1 MWRELLAS
9 TLRRVS
15 APDPRW
21 FRLPDIACEHD
32 VELGYLGTAGFVLRG
47 HGHTLLLDP
56 YVSRLGL
63 RQLFRRRLVPDVA
76 AIAGMFREAD
86 DVLVG
91 HAHFD
96 HVLDAPLICQRT
108 GARLIGSRAVCH
120 VGSAAGLPA
129 RQLVQTS
136 GREDIDCGPALVR
149 GLPAPHGKVLFGRV
163 LFPGDI
169 TEPPPWPPNIDD
181 LRHGQV
187 LNWHVRFAGLTLM
200 HVDSADYHL
209 EELDGLRADVLCLC
223 AAGRKFRP
231 NYVTEIVRALRP
243 RWVIP
248 CHWDT
253 MITPIDAEARLLPG
267 IDLPGMLD
275 EIRRAGSEPLLL
287 PLLGRIRF

>member
-1 MWRELLAS
+1 MLRELLAS
-9 TLRRVS
+9 ALRRVA

-32 VELGYLGTAGFVLRG
+32 VELCYLGTAGFLLRG
-47 HGHTLLLDP
+47 HGHTLALDP

-63 RQLFRRRLVPDVA
+63 RALFTRPLVADAAVVA
-76 AIAGMFREAD
+76 DTFREVD

-91 HAHFD
+91 HAHYD

-120 VGSAAGLPA
+120 VGRAAGLPEA
-129 RQLVQTS
+129 QLVATS
-136 GREDIDCGPALVR
+136 GREDIESGPAIVR

-163 LFPGDI
+163 LLPGDI
-169 TEPPPWPPNIDD
+169 SEPPRWPPRIDE
-181 LRHGQV
+181 LRHGLV

-200 HVDSADYHL
+200 HVDSADYHTREL
-209 EELDGLRADVLCLC
+209 EGLCADVLCLC
-223 AAGRKFRP
+223 AAGRRYRP
-231 NYVTEIVRALRP
+231 NYVLEIVRSLRP

-253 MITPIDAEARLLPG
+253 MITPLDAEPRLLPFL
-267 IDLPGMLD
+267 DLPGMLD

-287 PLLGRIRF
+287 PLLGRVRF